1 MKKLLFAVALLI
13 IGMTGTWAQSIKGP
27 ESISYF
33 QAPSQG
39 VKFAMCDVFMSF
51 DQALADVKKEEQK
64 DKNSAMGAKFGA
76 LGSAVANTANQA
88 IDIASATSQAI
99 DALKDKEGRFDR
111 WKLIPDYII
120 ATPEIDKPII
130 VEIFVMN
137 EQNPNRLSAP
147 TGPLQPDKEGNY
159 DVPFYVNC
167 RYKVTT
173 PRGEVITE
181 KNFGVLQGEKKW
193 SHYTQPP
200 QTGGL
205 GSVTVTEGLSTED
218 EVGINVAFN
227 KVREDVFGQFGF
239 GEFSAPIKLGVIKEI
254 KESKKL
260 IEPTLA
266 VFENKRGLLLNKD
279 EKAKVQ
285 EFVDIIEAG
294 LPNCTEKS
302 RWVAYHNLSVCY
314 AWLEQPE
321 KAKEAYKKYG
331 EEIAETIDEMAKW
344 NLLMQGKLP
353 KEDRKGLV
361 IGMKDFKK
369 FDNYRDIANFVEFY
383 PAGVVKYEQLF
394 TTINRDL
401 KRFVD
406 FYAVND
412 IMCQLFEIDY
422 PFQFLPLNDFAGQPK
437 SMKGQ
442 IAKEGIE
449 PVEYRVK
456 FDKNRRI
463 KELEADQ
470 VALLDDGSKE
480 KIVTREL
487 QPIFNE
493 DNGRYIMMSTPNARN
508 VFAGGN
514 DTHRGTLRQIEEP
527 LGDMTKGVAKNI
539 TKGTGFFSDKITH
552 EVVQLKVDLQGK
564 IFFVGSSSYFKA
576 NAIFKDILTNN
587 GIEPKRTDTRSEFST
602 EANINENGLFE
613 KWSWNG
619 DVSTDFGS
627 SWSQVGGKV
636 QNISATRML
645 RDITVLESDEHGNPT
660 KIQYAF
666 EMKGKVSV
674 SQKMNIKEWFI
685 QSYAQGGVPKAKV
698 SSDTFDLGST
708 QTWDCTFVYDDQG
721 NWTEMKIG
729 PYTATRTFKY

>member
-1 MKKLLFAVALLI
+1 MKKKLLFLI
-13 IGMTGTWAQSIKGP
+13 LAAGMVFNLSSQSIKGP

-39 VKFAMCDVFMSF
+39 VKFAACDVYMSF
-51 DQALADVKKEEQK
+51 DQVLADAKREAQKEE
-64 DKNSAMGAKFGA
+64 NSALGSKFGA
-76 LGSAVANTANQA
+76 LGTAVANTANSA
-88 IDIASATSQAI
+88 MDMAAATSKAI

-120 ATPEIDKPII
+120 ATPEIDRPII
-130 VEIFVMN
+130 VEIFIMN
-137 EQNPNRLSAP
+137 EPNPSALSATTP
-147 TGPLQPDKEGNY
+147 ITADKEGYY
-159 DVPFYVNC
+159 DVPYYINC

-173 PRGEVITE
+173 PRGEVVAE
-181 KNFGVLQGEKKW
+181 KDFGVLQGEKKW
-193 SHYTQPP
+193 PHYKQP
-200 QTGGL
+200 QQAGGI
-205 GSVTVTEGLSTED
+205 GSVTVEEGLSTEE

-266 VFENKRGLLLNKD
+266 IFENKKGLLLNKD
-279 EKAKVQ
+279 EKAQVQ

-302 RWVAYHNLSVCY
+302 LWVAYHNLSVCY

-331 EEIAETIDEMAKW
+331 EAIAETIDEMAKW

-369 FDNYRDIANFVEFY
+369 FDNYRNIANFVEY
-383 PAGVVKYEQLF
+383 YAAGVKKYEKLF
-394 TTINRDL
+394 LTINRDL

-437 SMKGQ
+437 SMTGELSKDGV
-442 IAKEGIE
+442 E

-493 DNGRYIMMSTPNARN
+493 DNGRYIMMSTPNDRN

-514 DTHRGTLRQIEEP
+514 DTRRGTLRQIEEP
-527 LGDMTKGVAKNI
+527 LGEMTKGVAENI
-539 TKGTGFFSDKITH
+539 TRGIGFFGDKKSSEI
-552 EVVQLKVDLQGK
+552 VQLKVDLEGG
-564 IFFVGSSSYFKA
+564 IFFVGSSGYFKA
-576 NAIFKDILTNN
+576 NAIFKDILASN
-587 GIEPKRTDTRSEFST
+587 GIDPKRTDTRSNFST
-602 EANINENGLFE
+602 EALINENGMFE
-613 KWSWNG
+613 KWSWEG

-627 SWSQVGGKV
+627 SWSQINAKV

-645 RDITVLESDEHGNPT
+645 RDITVLESDEHGNPV
-660 KIQYAF
+660 KIQYTF

-674 SQKMNIKEWFI
+674 QQKINIKEWFTE
-685 QSYAQGGVPKAKV
+685 SYAQGGVPRAKV
-698 SSDTFDLGST
+698 SSDTFDLGAT
-708 QTWDCTFVYDDQG
+708 QIWEGVFTYDEQG

-729 PYTATRTFKY
+729 PYTAKRTFKY

>member
-1 MKKLLFAVALLI
+1 MKKFLSIVVLAIV
-13 IGMTGTWAQSIKGP
+13 GMTTTLGQSIKGP

-39 VKFAMCDVFMSF
+39 VKFAMCDVYLSY
-51 DQALADVKKEEQK
+51 DQALADAKREAQKEE
-64 DKNSAMGAKFGA
+64 NSAFGSKFGA
-76 LGSAVANTANQA
+76 LGTAVANTANSAMDAAAATSKA
-88 IDIASATSQAI
+88 IDEF
-99 DALKDKEGRFDR
+99 KDKEGRFDR

-120 ATPEIDKPII
+120 ASPEIDRPII
-130 VEIFVMN
+130 VEIFILN
-137 EQNPNRLSAP
+137 E
-147 TGPLQPDKEGNY
+147 PDPSPMAGKPVTADKDGNY
-159 DVPFYVNC
+159 EVPYYINC

-173 PRGEVITE
+173 PRGEVVAE
-181 KNFGVLQGEKKW
+181 KDFGILQGEKKW
-193 SHYTQPP
+193 SHYKQPP
-200 QTGGL
+200 QPGGI
-205 GSVTVTEGLSTED
+205 GSVTVTEGLSTEE

-227 KVREDVFGQFGF
+227 KVREDVFGKFGF

-266 VFENKRGLLLNKD
+266 VFENKKGLLLNKE
-279 EKAKVQ
+279 EKAQVQ

-369 FDNYRDIANFVEFY
+369 FDNYRNIANFVEY
-383 PAGVVKYEQLF
+383 YAAGVKKYEKLF
-394 TTINRDL
+394 VTINRDL

-422 PFQFLPLNDFAGQPK
+422 PFQFLPLNDFAGEPK
-437 SMKGQ
+437 SMKGEL
-442 IAKEGIE
+442 AKDGVE
-449 PVEYRVK
+449 PIEYRVK
-456 FDKNRRI
+456 FDRNRRI

-470 VALLDDGSKE
+470 VALLEDGSKE

-487 QPIFNE
+487 QPIFND
-493 DNGRYIMMSTPNARN
+493 DNGRYIMMSTPNSRN

-527 LGDMTKGVAKNI
+527 LGDMTKGVANNI
-539 TKGTGFFSDKITH
+539 TKGIGFFGDKKSGET
-552 EVVQLKVDLQGK
+552 VQLKVDLEGR
-564 IFFVGSSSYFKA
+564 IFFVGSSGYFKA
-576 NAIFKDILTNN
+576 NAIFKDILTSS
-587 GIEPKRTDTRSEFST
+587 GIDPKRTDTRSNFST
-602 EANINENGLFE
+602 EAVINDKGMFE
-613 KWSWNG
+613 KWAWDG

-627 SWSQVGGKV
+627 GWSQVNEKV

-645 RDITVLESDEHGNPT
+645 RDITVLESDEHGNPI
-660 KIQYAF
+660 KIQYTF

-674 SQKMNIKEWFI
+674 QQKMNIKEWFTE
-685 QSYAQGGVPKAKV
+685 SFAQGSVPRAKV
-698 SSDTFDLGST
+698 SSDTFDLGAT
-708 QTWDCTFVYDDQG
+708 QVWEGVFTYDDQG

-729 PYTATRTFKY
+729 PYTASRTFKY

>member
-1 MKKLLFAVALLI
+1 MKKLLLCVILSMIGTAAL
-13 IGMTGTWAQSIKGP
+13 WAQSIKGP

-39 VKFAMCDVFMSF
+39 VKFAMCDVFLSF
-51 DQALADVKKEEQK
+51 DQALADAKRKEQQEE
-64 DKNSAMGAKFGA
+64 NSAMGSKFGA
-76 LGSAVANTANQA
+76 LGTAIANTANSALDAAAATSKA
-88 IDIASATSQAI
+88 IDVF
-99 DALKDKEGRFDR
+99 KDDKGRFDR

-120 ATPEIDKPII
+120 ATPEIDRPII
-130 VEIFVMN
+130 VEIFIMN
-137 EQNPNRLSAP
+137 EPNPSSLSATTP
-147 TGPLQPDKEGNY
+147 VTADKEGYY
-159 DVPFYVNC
+159 DVPYYVNC

-173 PRGEVITE
+173 PRGEVVAE
-181 KNFGVLQGEKKW
+181 KNFGILQGKKKW
-193 SHYTQPP
+193 LNYKQPP
-200 QTGGL
+200 EPGGI
-205 GSVTVTEGLSTED
+205 GSVTVTEGLSTEE

-227 KVREDVFGQFGF
+227 KVREDVFGMYGF

-260 IEPTLA
+260 IVPTLS
-266 VFENKRGLLLNKD
+266 VFENKHGLLLNKE
-279 EKAKVQ
+279 EKAQVQ
-285 EFVDIIEAG
+285 EFVDIIETG

-369 FDNYRDIANFVEFY
+369 FDNYRNIANFVEY
-383 PAGVVKYEQLF
+383 YASGVKKYEKLF
-394 TTINRDL
+394 VTINRDL

-412 IMCQLFEIDY
+412 IMCQLFEVDY

-437 SMKGQ
+437 SMKGE
-442 IAKEGIE
+442 ISKEGVEPIE
-449 PVEYRVK
+449 YQVK
-456 FDKNRRI
+456 FDRRRQI
-463 KELEADQ
+463 KELEAGQ
-470 VALLDDGSKE
+470 VAILDDGSKE
-480 KIVTREL
+480 KIFTREL

-493 DNGRYIMMSTPNARN
+493 DNGRYIMMSTPNERN

-527 LGDMTKGVAKNI
+527 LGDMTVGVANNI
-539 TKGTGFFSDKITH
+539 TKNAGFFGGKSSN
-552 EVVQLKVDLQGK
+552 EYVQLKVDLDGN
-564 IFFVGSSSYFKA
+564 IFFDGSSSYFKA
-576 NAIFKDILTNN
+576 NAIFKDILTSS
-587 GIEPKRTDTRSEFST
+587 GIEPKRTDTRSKFST
-602 EANINENGLFE
+602 QANINDAGMFE
-613 KWSWNG
+613 KWAWDG
-619 DVSTDFGS
+619 DASTDFGS
-627 SWSQVGGKV
+627 GWSQVNGKI
-636 QNISATRML
+636 QNISASRML

-660 KIQYAF
+660 KIQYHF

-674 SQKMNIKEWFI
+674 EQKMNIKEWFI
-685 QSYAQGGVPKAKV
+685 ESYAQGGVPTANV
-698 SSDTFDLGST
+698 STDSFDLSST
-708 QTWDCTFVYDDQG
+708 QIWDGVFTYDDQG
-721 NWTEMKIG
+721 NWVEMKIG